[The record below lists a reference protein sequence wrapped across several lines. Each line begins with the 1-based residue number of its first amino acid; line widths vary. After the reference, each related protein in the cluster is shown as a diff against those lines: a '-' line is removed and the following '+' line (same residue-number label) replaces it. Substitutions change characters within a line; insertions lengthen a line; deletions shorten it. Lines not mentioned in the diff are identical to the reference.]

1 MQRICRTGHYHM
13 LIHELLPARRA
24 PRANA
29 FHTLVLH
36 GLGDSMAG
44 WKPAI
49 PMLELDA
56 VGWIFANAPE
66 EYGPYGG
73 YSWFDILPDMTPDL
87 AGVAASRSA
96 LDELITHVLADLA
109 IPSERLFLLGFSQG
123 CLMSLDLGLK
133 SNRRFAGIVGI
144 SGWVAD
150 VDSYPEAFGS
160 AARQQAILMTHG
172 RFDPLLPIAD
182 VRAQADALRTI
193 GIDLTWK
200 EYAKEHSLDPDD
212 EVHDIRDWM
221 SARMT
226 AQSL

>member
-1 MQRICRTGHYHM
+1 M
-13 LIHELLPARRA
+13 LIHELLPARRP

-29 FHTLVLH
+29 YHTLVLH

-49 PMLELDA
+49 QMLGLDEM
-56 VGWIFANAPE
+56 GWIFANAPE

-87 AGVAASRSA
+87 AGVAASRA
-96 LDELITHVLADLA
+96 MLDELITHLLADLA

-133 SNRRFAGIVGI
+133 SDQRFAGIIGI

-150 VDSYPEAFGS
+150 LEGYPSALGT
-160 AARQQAILMTHG
+160 AARQQKILMTHG
-172 RFDPLLPIAD
+172 RFDPMLPITE
-182 VRAQADALRTI
+182 VRAQADGLRAR

-200 EYAKEHSLDPDD
+200 DYAKEHSLDPDD
-212 EVHDIRDWM
+212 EVHDIRDWIR
-221 SARMT
+221 ARMAT
-226 AQSL
+226 PSTS

>member
-1 MQRICRTGHYHM
+1 M

-29 FHTLVLH
+29 YHTLVLH
-36 GLGDSMAG
+36 GLGDSMEG

-49 PMLELDA
+49 PMLGLDE

-66 EYGPYGG
+66 DYGPYGG

-87 AGVAASRSA
+87 AGVAASRA
-96 LDELITHVLADLA
+96 VLEELITHLVGKLA

-133 SNRRFAGIVGI
+133 SDRLFAGIVGI

-150 VDSYPEAFGS
+150 ADGYPAAFGT
-160 AARQQAILMTHG
+160 AAKKQSIVMTHG
-172 RFDPLLPIAD
+172 RSDPMLPITD
-182 VRAQADALRTI
+182 VKAQADSLREL

-200 EYAKEHSLDPDD
+200 DYAKAHSLDPDD
-212 EVHDIRDWM
+212 EVHDIREWM
-221 SARMT
+221 RTRMT
-226 AQSL
+226 TAAK